1 MRVPLFFILGR
12 VAGLLDRIFDVLDH
26 FRRWLERIKLLLDQF
41 SVCLSRDSP
50 GLITFWIT

>member
-1 MRVPLFFILGR
+1 MVSLFFILGR
-12 VAGLLDRIFDVLDH
+12 VAGLLERIFDVLDY

-41 SVCLSRDSP
+41 SVCLSGDSY